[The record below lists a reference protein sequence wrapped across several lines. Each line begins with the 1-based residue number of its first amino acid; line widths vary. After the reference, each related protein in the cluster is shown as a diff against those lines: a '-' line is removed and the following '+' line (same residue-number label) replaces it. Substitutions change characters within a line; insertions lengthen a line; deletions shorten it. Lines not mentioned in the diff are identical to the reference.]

1 MKKFL
6 VIESKIVLET
16 CTYVVEADNLD
27 EAIKKSVNMEPVDVQ
42 KKLDETTYKDS
53 FEITDEEFEK
63 LTNN

>member
-6 VIESKIVLET
+6 VVESKIVLET

-63 LTNN
+63 

>member
-53 FEITDEEFEK
+53 FEITDEEFE
-63 LTNN
+63 N